1 MVHVFLATSLET
13 NLKEIISNVL
23 REMVQLAS
31 AVSPIF
37 QPVEGE
43 KKNPRCL
50 LRESHSSGFFS
61 VILLLLLTVFY
72 Y

>member
-43 KKNPRCL
+43 KKPKMFIK
-50 LRESHSSGFFS
+50 RESQFRFF
-61 VILLLLLTVFY
+61 
-72 Y
+72 

>member
-43 KKNPRCL
+43 KKTQD
-50 LRESHSSGFFS
+50 
-61 VILLLLLTVFY
+61 VY
-72 Y
+72 